1 MTDRRSAAFL
11 AEMGIGPLWLLRD
24 AASDAAA
31 VPAETLDAPSVEAH
45 AAPVPSAPAR
55 TLAGAQAGPGTP
67 AAAGQVA
74 ERPRDPAEDAG
85 GQPARTPPAPAR
97 APASAPAP
105 SGSAADS
112 AWDDEEAHAHPV
124 ANDIADM
131 NWAELRTAIAA
142 CTRCTACRSGA
153 KPLPGSGPQ
162 QGVRWFVAAGAV
174 TAADEKERTPLA
186 GDPGRLLTNMLHA
199 AGVQRAEEAYVSN
212 LIKCRPTASNGGD
225 RAPTAEEVAA
235 CRPFLERELA
245 LTGAGLVLTLGQIAA
260 NGLLG
265 RPLPEPLSALRGAVH
280 THDAGG
286 RQLPL
291 VPTLHPGELLRRGQD
306 KALAWA
312 DLCLAR
318 AAGEGRS

>member
-1 MTDRRSAAFL
+1 MTGRRSAAFL

-24 AASDAAA
+24 AAPQDGAAA
-31 VPAETLDAPSVEAH
+31 PAAESHPASA
-45 AAPVPSAPAR
+45 AAPARPGGAPAASTQAPQAQPGEPAPAAPQARVPSAPPA
-55 TLAGAQAGPGTP
+55 AGADT
-67 AAAGQVA
+67 
-74 ERPRDPAEDAG
+74 
-85 GQPARTPPAPAR
+85 
-97 APASAPAP
+97 
-105 SGSAADS
+105 
-112 AWDDEEAHAHPV
+112 AWDDGESHAPAV
-124 ANDIADM
+124 AKDIAEM

-174 TAADEKERTPLA
+174 SAADEKDRTPLA

-199 AGVQRAEEAYVSN
+199 AGVARAEEAYVSN

-225 RAPTAEEVAA
+225 RAPTAGEAAA

-245 LTGAGLVLTLGQIAA
+245 LTGAGVVLTLGQIAA

-265 RPLPEPLSALRGAVH
+265 RALPEPLSALRGTVH
-280 THDAGG
+280 TLEAGG

-318 AAGEGRS
+318 TAEGGQS